1 MGVVVAACLMLA
13 TPGEIPQGRGDL
25 FIEAKETRI
34 EVFTYKPANF
44 DGGPMI
50 VVCHGMLRNADEYR
64 DDARSLAD
72 RLGAL
77 VVAPLFPIDEFP
89 YDRYQAGGLL
99 DDGKLAPRAHWTWQL
114 LLEVVTEL
122 RAREDRPDMPF
133 YLFGHSGGAQFLVRM
148 AGFVSSD
155 AERIVVSNPGA
166 LLFPSRDLPYPYGFG
181 GLPDEVSDDEALA
194 RFLAQPLTL
203 YIAEEDCERDDYLD
217 ITDEAEQQGLNR
229 RQRAGNAYKAARQLA
244 LDRGWKFNWQLV
256 TVPGVAHDHQK
267 MLDHELCERA
277 LDGPVEIARQSA
289 VRRTTHFTVAAK
301 RRRRQASVEP
311 SDETSPP

>member
-1 MGVVVAACLMLA
+1 MDVVVAACLMLA
-13 TPGEIPQGRGDL
+13 VPGEIPQGRSDL
-25 FIEAKETRI
+25 FVEAKAARI

-44 DGGPMI
+44 DRGPMI

-77 VVAPLFPIDEFP
+77 VVAPLFPIDDFP

-99 DDGKLAPRAHWTWQL
+99 DEGKLAPRDHWTWQL
-114 LLEVVTEL
+114 LLDVVDDL
-122 RAREDRPDMPF
+122 RTREDRPDMPF

-181 GLPDEVSDDEALA
+181 GLPDEVSDDDALA

-203 YIAEEDCERDDYLD
+203 YIAEQDCERDDYLD
-217 ITDEAEQQGLNR
+217 ITDEAEQQGSNR
-229 RQRAGNAYKAARQLA
+229 RQRASNAYEAGRQLA
-244 LDRGWKFNWQLV
+244 LDRGWKFNWQIV

-267 MLDHELCERA
+267 MLDHDLCERA
-277 LDGPVEIARQSA
+277 FDGAVELARQSA
-289 VRRTTHFTVAAK
+289 VRRPTHFTVAAK
-301 RRRRQASVEP
+301 TRRRVEP
-311 SDETSPP
+311 SDETTSR